1 MTRFLP
7 APLMVTSSPWRR
19 AAGSVPALGALQR
32 RLLASALD
40 AVRPGG
46 VVAYV
51 TCSPHL
57 AETGVVVA
65 DVLKGRDDIET
76 LDARAYLPEI
86 GGLGVGSYVQLLPHR
101 HNTHAIFLEFLQKG
115 SSAGGPCPHRRLPLA
130 SVSVG
135 RIT

>member
-1 MTRFLP
+1 MTDE
-7 APLMVTSSPWRR
+7 AVVMVTSSPWRR

-32 RLLASALD
+32 RLLAALD

-65 DVLKGRDDIET
+65 DVLKGRDDIT
-76 LDARAYLPEI
+76 DPRRPRVSAR
-86 GGLGVGSYVQLLPHR
+86 GRTTG
-101 HNTHAIFLEFLQKG
+101 
-115 SSAGGPCPHRRLPLA
+115 RRLLRAALA
-130 SVSVG
+130 PPAQYPRHFPGTSPERVLAQGALALGGVCL
-135 RIT
+135 